1 MADATEPHS
10 EVPNSQPEVRAWAAQ
25 ADAGEEDAE
34 YGDTEYE
41 YVDYDEFVTA
51 DDEDALD
58 YEGEEEAGEQFEDQ
72 DAAGAIGTRGRSWRW
87 LRVVL
92 AGVAK
97 AAAVVIICGFA
108 ALSGI
113 MVWQHHQTTQRH
125 TRAEAFAAGAKKGI
139 INMIS
144 LDFRK
149 AKEDV
154 QRVIDS
160 STGEFKDEFQQ
171 RAADFTKVVEQSK
184 VVTEGTV
191 TATAVESMDGNT
203 ALVLVSATSRVTNG
217 GNGKEEPREWR
228 LKVTMTEEDGQYKM
242 AKVEFVP

>member
-10 EVPNSQPEVRAWAAQ
+10 GSANSQPEVRAWAEQ
-25 ADAGEEDAE
+25 ADAAGEDDAE
-34 YGDTEYE
+34 YSDADYE
-41 YVDYDEFVTA
+41 YVDYDEFVAA
-51 DDEDALD
+51 DDETDEV
-58 YEGEEEAGEQFEDQ
+58 EGQ
-72 DAAGAIGTRGRSWRW
+72 DAAEAAAPRGRSWRW
-87 LRVVL
+87 LRVLL
-92 AGVAK
+92 AGLAK

-125 TRAEAFAAGAKKGI
+125 ERAEAFADGAKKGI

-228 LKVTMTEEDGQYKM
+228 LKVTVTEEDGQYKM
-242 AKVEFVP
+242 SKVEFVP

>member
-10 EVPNSQPEVRAWAAQ
+10 GSANSQPEVRAWAAQ
-25 ADAGEEDAE
+25 ADAPEEDEYSDAE
-34 YGDTEYE
+34 YEYE
-41 YVDYDEFVTA
+41 DYDEFVAADYET
-51 DDEDALD
+51 DDETDEVA
-58 YEGEEEAGEQFEDQ
+58 DQ
-72 DAAGAIGTRGRSWRW
+72 DVEAAAPRGRSWRW

-92 AGVAK
+92 AGLAK
-97 AAAVVIICGFA
+97 AAAVVIICAFA

-113 MVWQHHQTTQRH
+113 MVWQHHQTTQRQE
-125 TRAEAFAAGAKKGI
+125 RSEAFANGAKKGI
-139 INMIS
+139 VNMIS

-228 LKVTMTEEDGQYKM
+228 LKVTVSEEDGQYKM
-242 AKVEFVP
+242 SKVEFVP

>member
-1 MADATEPHS
+1 MADATQPHS
-10 EVPNSQPEVRAWAAQ
+10 GSANSQPEVRAWAEQ
-25 ADAGEEDAE
+25 ADAAGEDDAE
-34 YGDTEYE
+34 YSDADYE
-41 YVDYDEFVTA
+41 YVDYDEFVAA
-51 DDEDALD
+51 DDETDEV
-58 YEGEEEAGEQFEDQ
+58 EGQ
-72 DAAGAIGTRGRSWRW
+72 DAAAAAEPRGRSWRW

-92 AGVAK
+92 AGLAK

-125 TRAEAFAAGAKKGI
+125 ERAEAFADGAKKGI
-139 INMIS
+139 VNMIS

-228 LKVTMTEEDGQYKM
+228 LKVTVTEEDGQYKM
-242 AKVEFVP
+242 SKVEFVP

>member
-1 MADATEPHS
+1 MADATQPHS
-10 EVPNSQPEVRAWAAQ
+10 GSANSQPEVRAWAEQ
-25 ADAGEEDAE
+25 ADAAGEDDAE
-34 YGDTEYE
+34 YSDADYE
-41 YVDYDEFVTA
+41 YVDYDEFVAA
-51 DDEDALD
+51 DDETDEV
-58 YEGEEEAGEQFEDQ
+58 EGQ
-72 DAAGAIGTRGRSWRW
+72 DAAEAAAPRGRSWRW
-87 LRVVL
+87 LRVLL
-92 AGVAK
+92 AGLAK

-125 TRAEAFAAGAKKGI
+125 ERAEAFADGAKKGI

-228 LKVTMTEEDGQYKM
+228 LKVTVTEEDGQYKM
-242 AKVEFVP
+242 SKVEFVP

>member
-1 MADATEPHS
+1 M
-10 EVPNSQPEVRAWAAQ
+10 RAWAEQ
-25 ADAGEEDAE
+25 ADAAGEDDAE
-34 YGDTEYE
+34 YSDADYE
-41 YVDYDEFVTA
+41 YVDYDEFVAA
-51 DDEDALD
+51 DDETDEV
-58 YEGEEEAGEQFEDQ
+58 EGQ
-72 DAAGAIGTRGRSWRW
+72 DAAEAAAPRGRSWRW
-87 LRVVL
+87 LRVLL
-92 AGVAK
+92 AGLAK

-125 TRAEAFAAGAKKGI
+125 ERAEAFADGAKKGI

-228 LKVTMTEEDGQYKM
+228 LKVTVTEEDGQYKM
-242 AKVEFVP
+242 SKVEFVP

>member
-1 MADATEPHS
+1 MADATEPRS
-10 EVPNSQPEVRAWAAQ
+10 GSANSQPEVRAWAAQ
-25 ADAGEEDAE
+25 ADAAEEHDAE
-34 YGDTEYE
+34 YSDADYE
-41 YVDYDEFVTA
+41 YVDYDEFVAA
-51 DDEDALD
+51 DDDETDEV
-58 YEGEEEAGEQFEDQ
+58 EGQ
-72 DAAGAIGTRGRSWRW
+72 DAAEAAAPRGRSWRW
-87 LRVVL
+87 LRVLL
-92 AGVAK
+92 AGLAK

-113 MVWQHHQTTQRH
+113 MVWQHHQTAQRH
-125 TRAEAFAAGAKKGI
+125 ERAEAFADGAKKGI
-139 INMIS
+139 VNMIS

-184 VVTEGTV
+184 VVTEGSV

-228 LKVTMTEEDGQYKM
+228 LKVTVTEEDGQYKM
-242 AKVEFVP
+242 SKVEFVP

>member
-1 MADATEPHS
+1 MADATEPHPGS
-10 EVPNSQPEVRAWAAQ
+10 ANSQPEVRAWAAQ
-25 ADAGEEDAE
+25 ADAAGEDDAE
-34 YGDTEYE
+34 YSDPDYE
-41 YVDYDEFVTA
+41 YVDYDEFVAA
-51 DDEDALD
+51 DDDETD
-58 YEGEEEAGEQFEDQ
+58 GVEDQ
-72 DAAGAIGTRGRSWRW
+72 DAAEAAAPRGRSWRW
-87 LRVVL
+87 LRVLL
-92 AGVAK
+92 AGLAK

-125 TRAEAFAAGAKKGI
+125 ERAEAFADGAKKGI

-228 LKVTMTEEDGQYKM
+228 LKVTVTEENGQYKM
-242 AKVEFVP
+242 SKVEFVP